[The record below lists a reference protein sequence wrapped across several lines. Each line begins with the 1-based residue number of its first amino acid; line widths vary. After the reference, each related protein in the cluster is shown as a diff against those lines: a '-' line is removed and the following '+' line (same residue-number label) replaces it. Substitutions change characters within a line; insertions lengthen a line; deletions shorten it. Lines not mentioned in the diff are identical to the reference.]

1 MKIRDKLK
9 NIEQANLTLEQSY
22 LKSKNLLKEET
33 NKIEGNDGIVIL
45 ISDYVKKHIMEHNKP
60 GLGSVFKKGI
70 SESDILIIIIALPQI
85 VSINIAKSYGVSYP
99 MTK

>member
-45 ISDYVKKHIMEHNKP
+45 ISDYVKKHIM
-60 GLGSVFKKGI
+60 
-70 SESDILIIIIALPQI
+70 
-85 VSINIAKSYGVSYP
+85 
-99 MTK
+99 